1 MVMELMDSS
10 LQDYMD
16 PSNNDKGI
24 SGLFK
29 KEFEGSVLELTL
41 DMVKFMHIITDI
53 CSGMAYIETKK
64 CVHRDLRT
72 DNILIKKISN
82 GIRVKIGDFGLAR
95 SLRDGTL
102 HIKVVQCLLW
112 KQLG

>member
-72 DNILIKKISN
+72 DNILIKKIPVREIMVYLLYVPYHMIS
-82 GIRVKIGDFGLAR
+82 GISTVE
-95 SLRDGTL
+95 
-102 HIKVVQCLLW
+102 KVPFNFVTQ
-112 KQLG
+112 